1 MTFLS
6 TLSLRRATSCFWG
19 SCRCHR
25 HFYPRSPCGERP
37 NLYSA
42 DELVVDFYPRSP
54 CGERLPHPGYK
65 RRPANFYPRS
75 PCGERPKCGKAPP
88 MPPHNFYPRSPCGER
103 LPDNVQECR
112 ERIISIHALLAESDG
127 ICGQGRAVLCGISIH
142 ALLAESDA
150 GPAGPGTSGP
160 DFYPRSPCG
169 ERPGP
174 RFGCA
179 GQLVISIHALLAE
192 SDGHGYTG
200 HRWVLISIHALLA
213 ESDDAGNQRMLR
225 GCLFLSTLSLRRAT
239 GNIAPDSAHQ
249 CHFYPRSPCGERP
262 PCPRCSRGTLP
273 ISIHALLAESD
284 GKHRAKWFVAKI
296 SIHALLAE
304 SD

>member
-25 HFYPRSPCGERP
+25 H
-37 NLYSA
+37 
-42 DELVVDFYPRSP
+42 
-54 CGERLPHPGYK
+54 
-65 RRPANFYPRS
+65 FYPRS

-127 ICGQGRAVLCGISIH
+127 ICGQGRAVLCG
-142 ALLAESDA
+142 
-150 GPAGPGTSGP
+150 
-160 DFYPRSPCG
+160 
-169 ERPGP
+169 
-174 RFGCA
+174 
-179 GQLVISIHALLAE
+179 ISIHALLAE